1 MWEGSSRSHNLSTR
15 YSNGY
20 LPHFAAV
27 IFGPGYGDIP
37 NESNSL
43 EQGPTPGRPVTPVG
57 PTPAGPTPAGFYTA
71 QHFSGDVVDSKTTPA
86 SSAAPRTTATVDSL
100 ARTNTRETSHSSRSY
115 SSRTN
120 TSSVYGA
127 TFPG

>member
-1 MWEGSSRSHNLSTR
+1 
-15 YSNGY
+15 
-20 LPHFAAV
+20 V

-37 NESNSL
+37 HESNSL
-43 EQGPTPGRPVTPVG
+43 GVSWPLHWVAERLHDYPSHLQQGPTPGRPVTPVG

-71 QHFSGDVVDSKTTPA
+71 QRFSGDVVDSKTTRA